1 MAMNRCTVQAELSSQ
16 FFQGGREAVFI
27 LEASEADE
35 NFELAT
41 GQEGATHGSGTDLE
55 KEDGKQQECDQA
67 GGFKFLRVRGQRAWF
82 LGGMHGFC
90 FGVRGNVWTLLGSA
104 GLGGGLPPFRD
115 LFGFCWVTT
124 SNLLSFAVICCF
136 SEG

>member
-1 MAMNRCTVQAELSSQ
+1 MAMNGCTVQAELAPQ
-16 FFQGGREAVFI
+16 FFQGGRKAVFI

-55 KEDGKQQECDQA
+55 KEDGKQQERDQA
-67 GGFKFLRVRGQRAWF
+67 GGFKFLRVRGQWAWF
-82 LGGMHGFC
+82 RGGMHGFC

-104 GLGGGLPPFRD
+104 ESGGGFPPFRD
-115 LFGFCWVTT
+115 LFGFCWVGAPFF
-124 SNLLSFAVICCF
+124 LRVR
-136 SEG
+136 